1 MPDRPVTRT
10 HASRPDL
17 LRNALVSR
25 IGERK
30 FGIWFQE
37 GAHCKLAGD
46 RLRVSTRND
55 FVRDW
60 ICRHYMQELAAAAR
74 DAAGAEVEV
83 EVVANPGDFP
93 SAALLLEPLHST
105 GQVTDGTL
113 SSATTPAPTG
123 IVGSPRPTTTPLRPA
138 RGQTAA
144 RLEDVVVDQANA
156 LAVHAARMVA
166 SNSANAAPMT
176 LIVGRCG
183 TGKSHLLLAIERER
197 RRAGDGSRVR
207 FMTAERFTNDFVA
220 ALRLGGIDA
229 FRKEVRH
236 LDLLLLDDLGFLANK
251 TSTLAEF
258 THTLDALLHGGGR
271 VVLTIDHHP
280 ASERRLPQPL
290 VNRLLAGVVA
300 ELPAADLAL
309 RRRIAEREAARRHIS
324 LPGEVLDR
332 VAEHC
337 LGGAREVRG
346 FILRLEA
353 LRQLDRAADLPAA
366 ALVALRSP
374 SSLSPGRVN
383 LESIIVEAA
392 REFGV
397 TGSDIRGN
405 SRRREVVDARGMVA
419 MLARELTRLSLP
431 EIARGLGREAH
442 STVLQAAQRMR
453 TCCEAGQELS
463 CGAGK
468 FDACM
473 VRDRLRIAVARPD
486 RPTPAA

>member
-1 MPDRPVTRT
+1 MPDRPMIRQN
-10 HASRPDL
+10 ASRPDL

-37 GAHCKLAGD
+37 GARCKLAGD
-46 RLRVSTRND
+46 RLQVSTRND

-74 DAAGAEVEV
+74 DAAGAPVEV

-93 SAALLLEPLHST
+93 AAAPLLEPST
-105 GQVTDGTL
+105 TGR
-113 SSATTPAPTG
+113 SAADLAPSAEAHGGAGATSAAPRGLAPAARTG
-123 IVGSPRPTTTPLRPA
+123 RSG
-138 RGQTAA
+138 GAA
-144 RLEDVVVDQANA
+144 RLEDLVVDQANA
-156 LAVHAARMVA
+156 LAVHAAKLVA
-166 SNSANAAPMT
+166 SNSSSAAPIT

-183 TGKSHLLLAIERER
+183 TGKSHLLLGIERER
-197 RRAGDGSRVR
+197 RRSPDGTRVR

-220 ALRLGGIDA
+220 ALRQGGIDS
-229 FRKEVRH
+229 FRKAVRQ

-258 THTLDALLHGGGR
+258 THTLDALVHGGAR
-271 VVLTIDHHP
+271 VVLTIDQHP
-280 ASERRLPQPL
+280 AADRRLPQPL

-309 RRRIAEREAARRHIS
+309 RRRIAERESARRHIS

-332 VAEHC
+332 IAEQC

-346 FILRLEA
+346 FILRLEV
-353 LRQLDRAADLPAA
+353 LRQLDASADLPAA
-366 ALVALRSP
+366 ALAALRSP
-374 SSLSPGRVN
+374 TCLNPGRVT
-383 LESIIVEAA
+383 LESIIAEAA

-397 TGSDIRGN
+397 TPADIRGN

-453 TCCEAGQELS
+453 TCCDGRLELS
-463 CGAGK
+463 SSTGK
-468 FDACM
+468 SDACM

-486 RPTPAA
+486 RPTSAS